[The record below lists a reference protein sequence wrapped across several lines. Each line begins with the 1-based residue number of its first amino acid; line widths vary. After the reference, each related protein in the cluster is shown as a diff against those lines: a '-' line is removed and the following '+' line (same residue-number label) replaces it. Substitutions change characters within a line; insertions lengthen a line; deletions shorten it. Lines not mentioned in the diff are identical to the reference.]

1 MLTPKSSLLDEITE
15 TKSVLAEGDYPET
28 YNEISLMFIK
38 SLNVTSASKVW
49 KYLSFFW

>member
-28 YNEISLMFIK
+28 YGEISLMFIK
-38 SLNVTSASKVW
+38 SLNVTSASKV
-49 KYLSFFW
+49 